1 MVELRSD
8 EASQSGPVRPA
19 TATSAVGVIRV
30 LLTVL
35 RSLPVFPVSGHS
47 QSRSARLKGAKSRQ
61 MQCSKLRRQTVY
73 SITSS
78 ARARSDGG
86 TVRPSAFAVLM
97 LITSSNLVGSQGK
110 I

>member
-1 MVELRSD
+1 MGRHPKPFTIASVWMWAADFRFSPGNGLRQTRSP
-8 EASQSGPVRPA
+8 GPVR
-19 TATSAVGVIRV
+19 T
-30 LLTVL
+30 
-35 RSLPVFPVSGHS
+35 
-47 QSRSARLKGAKSRQ
+47 KSRR

-97 LITSSNLVGSQGK
+97 LITSSNLVGA
-110 I
+110 